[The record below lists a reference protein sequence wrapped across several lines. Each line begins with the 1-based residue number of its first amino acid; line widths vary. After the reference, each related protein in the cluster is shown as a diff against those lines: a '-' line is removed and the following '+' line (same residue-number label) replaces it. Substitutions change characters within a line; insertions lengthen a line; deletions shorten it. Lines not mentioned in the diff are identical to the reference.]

1 MKRIVV
7 LGSTGSIG
15 RQTLDIVRAFPDEF
29 EVVGLAAGNNIE
41 LLAEQVKEFSPKH
54 VCCIEPPAK
63 GFPGQGLTPEFTPME
78 DMVCLDNVDQVMV
91 ALMGSVGLMPTLNAL
106 KAGKSVALSNKEPIV
121 MAGGLIQEYAARY
134 GGEVLPVDSEPSA
147 VWQCLRGEDNEIL
160 RLLIT
165 ASGGPFRTT
174 PIEEMD
180 AVTPERALQHPTWKM
195 GKKIT
200 IDSATLMNKAFEVI
214 ETHWLFSVPWDRIEV
229 VVHPQSTIHSMV
241 EFADGSVKA
250 QMGPPD
256 MRLPIQ
262 YALFYPKRLPNSMIP
277 RLDTTISHSLT
288 FDPLEPGR
296 FPCFEL
302 AVAAGKKGG
311 TYPAVLSAADEVAV
325 QAFLD
330 SKIGFTDIPK
340 VIDRVLSEHDSLPGD
355 TAEEFLAAD
364 RWATERT
371 TELTAK

>member
-15 RQTLDIVRAFPDEF
+15 RQTLDIIRAFPEEF
-29 EVVGLAAGNNIE
+29 EVVGLAAGSNVE
-41 LLAEQVKEFSPKH
+41 LLRDQVAEFQPRH
-54 VCCIEPPAK
+54 VYCAAPWEAPNAGISY
-63 GFPGQGLTPEFTPME
+63 TPME
-78 DMVCLDNVDQVMV
+78 EMVCLEEVDQVMV
-91 ALMGSVGLMPTLNAL
+91 ALMGSVGLAPTLNAL
-106 KAGKSVALSNKEPIV
+106 KSGKSVALSNKEPIV
-121 MAGGLIQEYAARY
+121 MAGRLIKEYEARY

-147 VWQCLRGEDNEIL
+147 IWQCLRGEDNEIL

-174 PIEEMD
+174 PLEEMD
-180 AVTPERALQHPTWKM
+180 SVTPEQALQHPTWKM

-214 ETHWLFSVPWDRIEV
+214 ETHWLFDVPWDRIEV

-262 YALFYPKRLPNSMIP
+262 YALFYPKRLPNDMIP
-277 RLDTTISHSLT
+277 RLDTSISHSLT
-288 FDPLEPGR
+288 FDPLDR
-296 FPCFEL
+296 KRYPCFSL
-302 AVAAGKKGG
+302 AVEAAQRGG

-330 SKIGFTDIPK
+330 QSIPYMGIQRL
-340 VIDRVLSEHDSLPGD
+340 VEQVLSEHDSLPGD
-355 TAEEFLAAD
+355 NAAEIQSADQWASARSKELAYA
-364 RWATERT
+364 
-371 TELTAK
+371 

>member
-15 RQTLDIVRAFPDEF
+15 CQTLDIVRAFPDEF
-29 EVVGLAAGNNIE
+29 EVVGLAAGNNLE
-41 LLAEQVKEFSPKH
+41 LFNEQIKEFKPKH
-54 VCCIEPPAK
+54 VCCITPPAG
-63 GFPGQGLTPEFTPME
+63 GFPGMEFTPME
-78 DMVCLDNVDQVMV
+78 DMVCLENVDQVMV
-91 ALMGSVGLMPTLNAL
+91 ALMGSVGLVPTLNAL

-121 MAGGLIQEYAARY
+121 MAGGLIKEYAALY

-147 VWQCLRGEDNEIL
+147 IWQCLRGEDNEIL

-180 AVTPERALQHPTWKM
+180 AVTPEQALQHPTWKM

-214 ETHWLFSVPWDRIEV
+214 ETHWLFSVPWERIEV

-277 RLDTTISHSLT
+277 RLDTSISHCLT
-288 FDPLEPGR
+288 FDPMEPGR

-302 AVAAGKKGG
+302 AVAAGKQGG

-330 SKIGFTDIPK
+330 TKIGFTDIHK
-340 VIDRVLSEHDSLPGD
+340 VIDRVLNEHESLPGD
-355 TAEEFLAAD
+355 KAEDFLEAD
-364 RWATERT
+364 RWATGRT
-371 TELTAK
+371 IELTGG

>member
-29 EVVGLAAGNNIE
+29 EVVGLAGGNNVE
-41 LLAEQVKEFSPKH
+41 LLTQQAAEFKPRHTWCSSRPDMSLSGAS
-54 VCCIEPPAK
+54 I
-63 GFPGQGLTPEFTPME
+63 TPME
-78 DMVCLDNVDQVMV
+78 DMVCLEEVNQVMV
-91 ALMGSVGLMPTLNAL
+91 ALMGSVGLAPTLNAL
-106 KAGKSVALSNKEPIV
+106 KHGKTVALSNKEPIV
-121 MAGGLIQEYAARY
+121 MAGRLIKEYESRY
-134 GGEVLPVDSEPSA
+134 HGKVLPVDSEPSA
-147 VWQCLRGEDNEIL
+147 IWQCLRGEDNEIL

-174 PIEEMD
+174 PLEEMES
-180 AVTPERALQHPTWKM
+180 VTPERALQHPTWKM
-195 GKKIT
+195 GRKIT

-214 ETHWLFSVPWDRIEV
+214 ETHWLFDVPWDRIEV

-262 YALFYPKRLPNSMIP
+262 YALFYPNRLPNEMIP
-277 RLDTTISHSLT
+277 RLDTRVSHCLT
-288 FDPLEPGR
+288 FDPLEPER
-296 FPCFEL
+296 YPCFSL
-302 AVAAGKKGG
+302 AVSAGQKGG

-330 SKIGFTDIPK
+330 GRIGYTGIHRL
-340 VIDRVLSEHDSLPGD
+340 VEQVLSEHESLPAGN
-355 TAEEFLAAD
+355 AEEVLSAD
-364 RWATERT
+364 EWASARSKEI
-371 TELTAK
+371 AYA

>member
-1 MKRIVV
+1 MKRIVI

-29 EVVGLAAGNNIE
+29 EVIGLAAGKNIE
-41 LLAEQVKEFSPKH
+41 LLKEQVKEFSPKH
-54 VCCIEPPAK
+54 VCCINPPAK
-63 GFPGQGLTPEFTPME
+63 AFSGVEFTSME

-91 ALMGSVGLMPTLNAL
+91 ALMGSVGLVPTLNAL

-121 MAGGLIQEYAARY
+121 MAGGLIKEYESRY

-147 VWQCLRGEDNEIL
+147 IWQCLRGEDNEIF

-174 PIEEMD
+174 PLEEMEG
-180 AVTPERALQHPTWKM
+180 VTPEQALQHPTWKM

-214 ETHWLFSVPWDRIEV
+214 ETHWLFSVPWERIEV

-241 EFADGSVKA
+241 EFGDGSVKA

-262 YALFYPKRLPNSMIP
+262 YALFYPKRLPNKMIP
-277 RLDTTISHSLT
+277 RLDTSISQTMT
-288 FDPLEPGR
+288 FDPMEPGR

-302 AVAAGKKGG
+302 AVEAGKKGG
-311 TYPAVLSAADEVAV
+311 TYPAALSAADEVAV

-330 SKIGFTDIPK
+330 LKIGFTDIPK
-340 VIDRVLSEHDSLPGD
+340 VIDQVLGEHDSQSGD
-355 TAEEFLAAD
+355 NLEDFLEAD
-364 RWATERT
+364 RWATERA
-371 TELTAK
+371 TAITSG

>member
-29 EVVGLAAGNNIE
+29 EVIGLAAGNNIE
-41 LLAEQVKEFSPKH
+41 LLNEQIKEFSPKH
-54 VCCIEPPAK
+54 VCCIDPPSQV
-63 GFPGQGLTPEFTPME
+63 FPGMEFTPME
-78 DMVCLDNVDQVMV
+78 DMVCLDDVDQVMV
-91 ALMGSVGLMPTLNAL
+91 ALMGSVGLVPTLNAL

-121 MAGGLIQEYAARY
+121 MAGGLLKEYEKRY
-134 GGEVLPVDSEPSA
+134 GGEILPVDSEPSA
-147 VWQCLRGEDNEIL
+147 IWQCLRGEDNEIL

-174 PIEEMD
+174 PLKEMA
-180 AVTPERALQHPTWKM
+180 AVTPELALQHPTWKM

-214 ETHWLFSVPWDRIEV
+214 ETHWLFSVPWERIEV

-241 EFADGSVKA
+241 EFEDGSVKA

-262 YALFYPKRLPNSMIP
+262 YALFYPKRLPNTMIP
-277 RLDTTISHSLT
+277 RLDTTKSHSLT
-288 FDPLEPGR
+288 FDPLEPER
-296 FPCFEL
+296 YPCFNL
-302 AVAAGKKGG
+302 AIAAGKQGG

-330 SKIGFTDIPK
+330 FKIGFIDIPK
-340 VIDRVLSEHDSLPGD
+340 VIEKVLSEHESLTGD
-355 TAEEFLAAD
+355 KAEDFLEAD
-364 RWATERT
+364 RWATGRT
-371 TELTAK
+371 TELTAG

>member
-29 EVVGLAAGNNIE
+29 EVVGLAAGNNVD
-41 LLAEQVKEFSPKH
+41 LFSEQVKEFSPKH
-54 VCCIEPPAK
+54 VCCIKPPAK
-63 GFPGQGLTPEFTPME
+63 AFSGPGYSPEFTAME
-78 DMVCLDNVDQVMV
+78 DMVCLENVDQVMV
-91 ALMGSVGLMPTLNAL
+91 ALMGSVGLVPTLNAL
-106 KAGKSVALSNKEPIV
+106 KSGKSVALSNKEPIV
-121 MAGGLIQEYAARY
+121 MAGGLIKEYASLY

-147 VWQCLRGEDNEIL
+147 IWQCLRGEDNEIL

-174 PIEEMD
+174 PIEEM
-180 AVTPERALQHPTWKM
+180 AGVTPERALQHPTWKM

-200 IDSATLMNKAFEVI
+200 VDSATLMNKAFEVI

-241 EFADGSVKA
+241 EFSDGSVKA

-262 YALFYPKRLPNSMIP
+262 YALFYPKRLPNAMIP
-277 RLDTTISHSLT
+277 RLDTKKSHSLT
-288 FDPLEPGR
+288 FDPLDSAR
-296 FPCFEL
+296 YPCFDL
-302 AVAAGKKGG
+302 AVSAAKKGG

-330 SKIGFTDIPK
+330 FKIGFTDIPK
-340 VIDRVLSEHDSLPGD
+340 VIDRVLSEHDSLLGD
-355 TAEEFLAAD
+355 KAEDFLEAD
-364 RWATERT
+364 RWATGRT
-371 TELTAK
+371 VELTNN